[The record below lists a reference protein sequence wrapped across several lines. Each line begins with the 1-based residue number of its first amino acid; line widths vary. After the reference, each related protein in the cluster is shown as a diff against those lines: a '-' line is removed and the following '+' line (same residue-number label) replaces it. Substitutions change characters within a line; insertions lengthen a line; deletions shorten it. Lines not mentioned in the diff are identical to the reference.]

1 MAEQLLVKQAAESV
15 PSRRSDSP
23 SKECLARLLIKLS
36 ELMVFKPSMKLDD
49 DTKLV
54 WAHSFLKTYRVE
66 CVIQAI
72 EQIKHS
78 SCEWVNFGT
87 IAEETRRVEAAS
99 SLAYRPF
106 ADPKRLTISQLR
118 EAAADGDEK
127 ATQQLRLDAAVKLRR
142 LQN

>member
-1 MAEQLLVKQAAESV
+1 M
-15 PSRRSDSP
+15 RSKPNDSQ

-36 ELMVFKPSMKLDD
+36 ELILFKPTMRLDD

-54 WAHSFLKTYRVE
+54 WAHAFMKTYRVE

-87 IAEETRRVEAAS
+87 IAEEARRVEAAS
-99 SLAYRPF
+99 CLAYRPF

-118 EAAADGDEK
+118 DAAADGNEP
-127 ATQQLRLDAAVKLRR
+127 AAQRLKNDQRNR
-142 LQN
+142 LGMQTK